1 MMKYNK
7 QSFEFLDKIPTLN
20 NASAFI
26 FWEDDISP
34 INSIFF
40 PLSIYAEMRPYVKFN
55 TKSYYPSEGL
65 KLQGT
70 ILKKQESV
78 LWVSDKKNTIFFIGN
93 KPIFKHSEFIDTL
106 IDILIMS
113 GVTNIYTVSCISAQT
128 SHRQKRAPLIIFNS
142 EELKTEFSQ
151 KYKSIKYKPF
161 SITPNMKTEIPEFNF
176 YISWK
181 CAEKKIPS
189 INLMIETP
197 FYMSL
202 IGDVSASITAGKII
216 CKILK
221 WRFQFK
227 KNLTEIAEEQ
237 NELMEFLVK
246 NSEDAMDFIERIEA
260 NELLSIEEMQLL
272 LSEFKRV
279 MEEKRP

>member
-1 MMKYNK
+1 MTYNK
-7 QSFEFLDKIPTLN
+7 NSFEFLDKIPKLN
-20 NASAFI
+20 EASAFI
-26 FWEDDISP
+26 FWEDDICP

-40 PLSIYAEMRPYVKFN
+40 PLSIYSEMRPYARFN

-78 LWVSDKKNTIFFIGN
+78 LWGSEKKNTVFFIGD
-93 KPIFKHSEFIDTL
+93 KPIFKHSEFIHTL

-113 GVTNIYTVSCISAQT
+113 GVTNVYTVSCISAQT
-128 SHRQKRAPLIIFNS
+128 SHRKERSPLCIFNS
-142 EELKTEFSQ
+142 EELKSEFTK
-151 KYKSIKYKPF
+151 KYKTIKYKNF
-161 SITPNMKTEIPEFNF
+161 SLNPNMKTDMPEFNF
-176 YISWK
+176 YISWI
-181 CAEKKIPS
+181 CSEKKIPC

-197 FYMSL
+197 FYMSV
-202 IGDVSASITAGKII
+202 IGDIKSTMTIGKLI

-227 KNLTEIAEEQ
+227 KNLAQIAEEQ
-237 NELMEFLVK
+237 NELMELLVQ

-260 NELLSIEEMQLL
+260 NELLSIEEMHLL